1 MNSRLDRVVLDGESP
16 NNLSPYIEADR
27 EQAVADLAAAN
38 HFAPLI
44 GTDQPGPYA
53 LHLSI
58 QEGRLIFD
66 IRNTDGGRL
75 TAIGLALG
83 PFRRL
88 VKDYQLLV
96 DSHIKAVE
104 EGREQIEEIEKGP
117 VLDAAIIGAAQKVEH
132 YEIATYGTLA
142 ALAKQLGQQDAMKL
156 LLETLEEEKAT
167 DKKLTILAEQKV
179 SAEAA
184 GKR

>member
-1 MNSRLDRVVLDGESP
+1 MNGNAIPVSRLHRVILDGEVP
-16 NNLSPYIEADR
+16 NNLPPFIEADR

-44 GTDQPGPYA
+44 GTDKPGPYA

-58 QEGRLIFD
+58 LEGRLIFD
-66 IRNTDGGRL
+66 VRNAHGDPL

-88 VKDYQLLV
+88 VKDYQMLV

-104 EGREQIEEIEKGP
+104 EGREQRIQ
-117 VLDAAIIGAAQKVEH
+117 AIDMGRRGLHNEGAELMTQR
-132 YEIATYGTLA
+132 L
-142 ALAKQLGQQDAMKL
+142 
-156 LLETLEEEKAT
+156 
-167 DKKLTILAEQKV
+167 
-179 SAEAA
+179 A
-184 GKR
+184 GKIEIDFDTARRLFTLICVLHWKG